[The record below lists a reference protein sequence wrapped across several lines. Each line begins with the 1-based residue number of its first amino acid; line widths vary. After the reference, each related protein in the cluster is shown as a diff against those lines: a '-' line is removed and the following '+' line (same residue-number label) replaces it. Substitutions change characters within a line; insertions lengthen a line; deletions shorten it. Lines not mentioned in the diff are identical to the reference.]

1 MARNSS
7 ASKQAALV
15 DQINRYWGWTGL
27 NSAEVVGRNEFGN
40 FLVLDKDGTFWRI
53 CPKQLACDIVADTPA
68 EFESLINDPEFNLD
82 WQMSAIVEIAR
93 QKFGHKKWDGFIT
106 SLFPICLVACTM
118 KLIFRQFRSINSFLI
133 QVSGHSQSRI
143 CLKVVKFGC
152 GLLNEFAGP
161 KCSDEIF
168 ASVLKT

>member
-27 NSAEVVGRNEFGN
+27 NAAEVVGRNEFGN

-53 CPKQLACDIVADTPA
+53 CPEQLACDIVADTPA

-93 QKFGHKKWDGFIT
+93 KKFGPQKVGWVYYLVIPD
-106 SLFPICLVACTM
+106 LFGGLYDEVNIQTVPINQ
-118 KLIFRQFRSINSFLI
+118 LIAH
-133 QVSGHSQSRI
+133 SG
-143 CLKVVKFGC
+143 
-152 GLLNEFAGP
+152 EWAFAIKDLPEGGQIRLRVI
-161 KCSDEIF
+161 D
-168 ASVLKT
+168 